1 MEDMSRQIDLDNKVA
16 PISYLLYAFG
26 VIGAGAG
33 VFAVLS
39 GPDTGVFF
47 GTPVGPGLFLASIG
61 VLWFGLW
68 IESLVPV
75 FD

>member
-1 MEDMSRQIDLDNKVA
+1 MSREVSLENKVA
-16 PISYLLYAFG
+16 PISYLLYALG
-26 VIGAGAG
+26 VIGTGAG

-39 GPDTGVFF
+39 GPDTGVLF
-47 GTPVGPGLFLASIG
+47 GTSVGPGLFLASIG